1 MQTTEDNYQ
10 VEEKGMAEGDKAS
23 YLVGKKDGKW
33 YVVDKKH
40 DETFTADSV
49 KIGYKGWFDKVPKA
63 EEPAAE

>member
-1 MQTTEDNYQ
+1 
-10 VEEKGMAEGDKAS
+10 MAEGDKAS